1 MENPAADYKMN
12 RDKSRYI
19 FTVKLEFFMV
29 YFLRVWYNGIKGIW
43 LVNIRTAIVQIFYI
57 KYTGRGKQK

>member
-1 MENPAADYKMN
+1 MN